1 MRPMSAIPPRR
12 RASHPVRLTSLG
24 LAAVCSLA
32 LATPSLA
39 ASATS
44 TTARAGAVGALG
56 VVGAGTTAGVAAAP
70 SATDPGK
77 AKKKIDKE
85 IDDLQEQ
92 LEDTS
97 ADLRDAYIAL
107 RRTQAALPEAQA
119 VLDRATKQMSA
130 ADAHND
136 EMAVALDVAR
146 ANEARAVDELAG
158 TRKDLSDT
166 RTRVARFAS
175 QLYQDQGMGQ
185 LSVALSATTPE
196 DFANRIALTD
206 TVMDV
211 QNQSLTRLAT
221 AQAAARAQEAHIKAL
236 KAQVAAAKKTAEL
249 ALARATKA
257 RASAAA
263 AKARL
268 DALAAQQVAQS
279 KALES
284 KKAGERAKLVAA
296 EKEQSRLEAVLVAR
310 AKAAKAAAARKAAA
324 EARARAAARKANKPI
339 PKSTLPVAPA
349 SGGFLSAPSAAPVS
363 SEFGMRFHPILHY
376 WRLHAGRDYAASC
389 GTPVVA
395 GADGTIISAG
405 WGGGYGNRIMVDHG
419 VLRGVNLV
427 TTYNHLSS
435 YAVRGGHVSR
445 GQVIGYVGT
454 TGSSTGCHLHFE
466 TYEDGTPKDPRRW
479 L

>member
-1 MRPMSAIPPRR
+1 MSAIPPRR
-12 RASHPVRLTSLG
+12 RALHPVRLTALG
-24 LAAVCSLA
+24 LAVACSLG

-39 ASATS
+39 ATPVSSPVSAP
-44 TTARAGAVGALG
+44 AGRAGALG
-56 VVGAGTTAGVAAAP
+56 AAAP
-70 SATDPGK
+70 AASPAASDPDT

-85 IDDLQEQ
+85 IEALRAQ

-107 RRTQAALPEAQA
+107 RRTQLALPAAQA
-119 VLDRATKQMSA
+119 VLDKATAQMSA
-130 ADAHND
+130 ADEHND

-146 ANEARAVDELAG
+146 ANEARAVDDLAG

-196 DFANRIALTD
+196 EFANRIALTD

-236 KAQVAAAKKTAEL
+236 KAQVAAAKKAAEV
-249 ALARATKA
+249 ALARATRT
-257 RASAAA
+257 RATAAA
-263 AKARL
+263 AKAEL
-268 DALAAQQVAQS
+268 DQLAAQQVAQS
-279 KALES
+279 KALEARKTS
-284 KKAGERAKLVAA
+284 EKAKLATA
-296 EKEQSRLEAVLVAR
+296 QQEQARLKAVLVAR

-324 EARARAAARKANKPI
+324 EARARAAARKANKPV
-339 PKSTLPVAPA
+339 PRSTLPTLPS
-349 SGGFLSAPSAAPVS
+349 SGGFLSAPSSAPIS

-376 WRLHAGRDYAASC
+376 WRLHAGRDYAAAC
-389 GTPVVA
+389 GSPIRA
-395 GADGTIISAG
+395 AADGQVISAG

-419 VLRGVNLV
+419 VLRGVDLV
-427 TTYNHLSS
+427 TTYNHMSR

-445 GQVIGYVGT
+445 GEVIGYVGT

-466 TYEDGTPKDPRRW
+466 TYEDGTPKDPRSW